1 MTENSASTQVFHL
14 QGRLDSAA
22 APARE
27 RELQTIMATGVAN
40 LVIDLTEVS
49 FLSSAGLRVLLV
61 GAKACRA
68 AGGQAVLVGPQES
81 VTQVLQMSGFDR
93 LLKVFADRQSAL
105 ASLPSAT

>member
-1 MTENSASTQVFHL
+1 MTDNSGSTRIFQL

-27 RELQTIMATGVAN
+27 RELQTLVDCGAVN

-49 FLSSAGLRVLLV
+49 FLSSAGLRVLLM

-81 VTQVLQMSGFDR
+81 ALQVLQMSGFDR
-93 LLKVFADRQSAL
+93 LLKVFADRESAL
-105 ASLPSAT
+105 ASLPPTP